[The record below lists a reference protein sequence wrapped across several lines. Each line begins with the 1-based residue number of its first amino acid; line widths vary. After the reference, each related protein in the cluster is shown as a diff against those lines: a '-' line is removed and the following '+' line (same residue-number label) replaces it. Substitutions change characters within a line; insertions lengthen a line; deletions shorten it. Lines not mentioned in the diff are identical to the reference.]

1 MRVYL
6 DNCCYSRP
14 YDDQTSTRVMLETEA
29 KLFLQRLIR
38 DEKIELVSSYLSL
51 YECGRNTDEA
61 ASQMITRFIERN
73 TKVYVSDN
81 RMAQVEE
88 AADKIMMTGVR
99 FLDACHVAAAIIA
112 KSDYFISVDKRLLK
126 YETDEIKMINPVD
139 FFLDEEL
146 EKFNEFREN

>member
-1 MRVYL
+1 
-6 DNCCYSRP
+6 
-14 YDDQTSTRVMLETEA
+14 
-29 KLFLQRLIR
+29 
-38 DEKIELVSSYLSL
+38 
-51 YECGRNTDEA
+51 
-61 ASQMITRFIERN
+61 MIT
-73 TKVYVSDN
+73 
-81 RMAQVEE
+81 
-88 AADKIMMTGVR
+88 MMTGVR